1 MRKISGLLMI
11 CLFLLSLG
19 ACSSGL
25 KNPLTDEEVKA
36 DVRASL
42 LRNKNYEFK
51 EFISYTIELYE
62 FAEDSFAQT
71 ISIVF
76 TTNEAE
82 VSGKMRIEY
91 YKGEEV
97 WLLKSTNL
105 SDVVGKANEAP
116 DLSDLQITYYETSW
130 LGEEKYLWTYFGEF
144 QGDITLSASN
154 IKFDL
159 EKQSLDF
166 EVNGVFTAL
175 NFTGTITRQMKG
187 QYDFENGWSYMIVS
201 ESYEET
207 TDWNGSW
214 KVDLYSWSDGVSTF
228 KRTVEVISSGKIKV
242 TNDGAGHEEVTND
255 TSATFTLN
263 GHEYTV
269 NGLPY
274 IDINDG
280 HTNSKTVIFTYGT
293 GANESLNMVISF
305 NTSPVDSTPYRT
317 CGVDGA
323 WGELIK
329 LD

>member
-1 MRKISGLLMI
+1 MI
-11 CLFLLSLG
+11 CLFLISLG
-19 ACSSGL
+19 ACSGK
-25 KNPLTDEEVKA
+25 KNPLTDEEVKF

-42 LRNKNYEFK
+42 LSNKKFEFK
-51 EFISYTIELYE
+51 ELLTYTIESSTLT
-62 FAEDSFAQT
+62 EDSFTQI

-76 TTNEAE
+76 TTTEAE
-82 VSGKMRIEY
+82 VSGKMKIEY
-91 YKGEEV
+91 YKGEKV

-105 SDVVGKANEAP
+105 SDVIGKATEAP
-116 DLSDLQITYYETSW
+116 DLSDPQTVLYESTW
-130 LGEEKYLWTYFGEF
+130 LGEDEYLWLYYEEY

-154 IKFDL
+154 INFDL
-159 EKQSLDF
+159 EKQSIDF
-166 EVNGVFTAL
+166 EINGVFTVL

-187 QYDFENGWSYMIVS
+187 QYDFEKGWTYTILS

-214 KVDLYSWSDGVSTF
+214 KTDLYTWSNGVSTF

-242 TNDGAGHEEVTND
+242 TNDGAGHEEFTND
-255 TSATFTLN
+255 TSATFALD
-263 GHEYTV
+263 GQEYTV

-274 IDINDG
+274 LDINDG
-280 HTNSKTVIFTYGT
+280 HAYSRRVVFAYGT
-293 GANESLNMVISF
+293 GALESLTMALYFS
-305 NTSPVDSTPYRT
+305 TSPIDSTPYRS